1 MNGEIKKCAEMEE
14 DDNTTYYNFWDTM
27 KAITRGNFI
36 SLQAYL
42 KKQEKFQ
49 VNNLKLPLEL
59 EEEKQKQ
66 PKISRRKEI
75 IKIRAELNK
84 IENKKT
90 MQKLI
95 QQASSLKRLIKL
107 TTPWLDSLKIKG
119 NKRLI

>member
-119 NKRLI
+119 KKRLI